1 MLKNNL
7 KLREKAAE
15 EKRQWVRIT
24 RACNNDC
31 LFCLDQEAHNG
42 KLVPI
47 TEVVRVLKQGGK
59 EGAARAIISGGEPT
73 LHPQV
78 FEIIRKARQLGYKH
92 VQMISNGR
100 MLAYENFVQKLKEAG
115 LDEVTLSLHSHK
127 KNDFEKMSGVKG
139 SYLQAMRGLKNALDN
154 NFIVSVDIVINKINY
169 KTLKETMI
177 FFEKMGVSEFD
188 LLHLVPFGSAWKNK
202 DQLFFSS
209 AEAKKYLH
217 RAFQLGKRKN
227 LFIWTNR
234 LPAAYLEGF
243 EELIQHP
250 IKMSGEIKGMERN
263 FLEFVKS
270 GKKMPCFGERCEFCF
285 LHDFCADLSELRDKK
300 FLEAKLAPPCFVQ
313 KKAPKKVFKFT
324 KNFDIYEF
332 LKFFIDHRY
341 FIKSTGC
348 SNCKYDQLCQGAQI
362 NEIRSKGFKI
372 LKSIKK

>member
-1 MLKNNL
+1 MTEDNSKI
-7 KLREKAAE
+7 RERAAE

-42 KLVPI
+42 KLIPI
-47 TEVVRVLKQGGK
+47 TEVMQILKQGRR
-59 EGAARAIISGGEPT
+59 EGATRAIISGGEPT

-78 FEIIRKARQLGYKH
+78 FEIIRKARKLGYKH

-100 MLAYENFVQKLKEAG
+100 MLAYESFAKNLKGAG

-127 KNDFEKMSGVKG
+127 KKDFEKMSGVEG
-139 SYLQAMRGLKNALDN
+139 SYLQAMRGLKNALAN
-154 NFIVSVDIVINKINY
+154 NFIVSVDIVMNKINY
-169 KTLKETMI
+169 KTLKETI
-177 FFEKMGVSEFD
+177 LFFEKMGVSEFD

-250 IKMSGEIKGMERN
+250 IKISGEIKGMERS

-285 LHDFCADLSELRDKK
+285 LHDFCADLIKLRDKK
-300 FLEAKLAPPCFVQ
+300 FLEAKLRPLCLART
-313 KKAPKKVFKFT
+313 KAKKKVFKFT
-324 KNFDIYEF
+324 KNFNSYKF
-332 LKFFIDHRY
+332 LEFFIDYRY
-341 FIKSTGC
+341 FVKGSSC
-348 SNCKYDQLCQGAQI
+348 LSCEYNPVCQGAQI